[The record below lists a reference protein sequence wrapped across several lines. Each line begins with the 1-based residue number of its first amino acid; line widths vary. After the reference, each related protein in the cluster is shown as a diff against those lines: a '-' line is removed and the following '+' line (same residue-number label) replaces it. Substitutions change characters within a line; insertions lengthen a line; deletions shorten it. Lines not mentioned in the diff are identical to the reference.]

1 MIAFLLY
8 NIAVL
13 NYGNVFY
20 RNILMGISKHK
31 GLKRLNDA
39 NNLGKRG
46 IV

>member
-13 NYGNVFY
+13 NYGNVFCRY
-20 RNILMGISKHK
+20 ILMGISKYK
-31 GLKRLNDA
+31 DLKRLNNA
-39 NNLGKRG
+39 NNLGKIG